1 MVYWFKSERVR
12 SMVHHQFGANFEFR
26 SSLLVPVRLWI
37 SFLNLTKL
45 SISFS
50 KTINFL
56 SFWYL
61 IITFNVYNSS
71 LFQPIYWNSLAS
83 RIFSLGDWLLKNYS
97 VKITYLV
104 SRIFPQK
111 LRKIFQNGSYSMI
124 ELGLE
129 IGYRGWYIRSIKMPL
144 RVMLPTIIC
153 LLFVKLKFL
162 DYSVFGAF
170 CEIKTAPFW

>member
-104 SRIFPQK
+104 SRIFPQNF
-111 LRKIFQNGSYSMI
+111 FQNGSYSLV

-129 IGYRGWYIRSIKMPL
+129 IGYREIDQDAIKGHAADYY
-144 RVMLPTIIC
+144 LPIIC
-153 LLFVKLKFL
+153 QTKISGLFSIWRLL
-162 DYSVFGAF
+162 
-170 CEIKTAPFW
+170 WN